1 MSNIGELHPRN
12 RMALIRKAE
21 AARRLGVTPQRVSL
35 LVRTRE
41 LPTYRSTGGTEM
53 VDEDDVERMASVI
66 ESRRRRVKFGDLQP
80 IEPDPEPAPQPSR
93 RGPGRPRTRADLPPA
108 GTPPKKKIADITE
121 DDIQLFDRN
130 GHLDVVA
137 CRAWAEFEKAR
148 KLNVERLA
156 TEGRYVEAAPIKAKI
171 EATMLTIRKGIL
183 ATPSRWKAIHPE
195 ATQAQ
200 FDSMERLLREALEKG
215 AGLS

>member
-1 MSNIGELHPRN
+1 M
-12 RMALIRKAE
+12 
-21 AARRLGVTPQRVSL
+21 
-35 LVRTRE
+35 VRDRE
-41 LPTYRSTGGTEM
+41 LPTYRSENGIEM
-53 VDEDDVERMASVI
+53 VDEDDVERMARVI
-66 ESRRRRVKFGDLQP
+66 ESRRARPKITRLKP
-80 IEPDPEPAPQPSR
+80 IEPAPNSTAPPER
-93 RGPGRPRTRADLPPA
+93 RKPGRPRTRPEPPPA
-108 GTPPKKKIADITE
+108 TTVPRKRIADITE
-121 DDIQLFDRN
+121 DDIELFDKN
-130 GHLDVVA
+130 GRLDVVS

-200 FDSMERLLREALEKG
+200 VDSMERLLREALEKG